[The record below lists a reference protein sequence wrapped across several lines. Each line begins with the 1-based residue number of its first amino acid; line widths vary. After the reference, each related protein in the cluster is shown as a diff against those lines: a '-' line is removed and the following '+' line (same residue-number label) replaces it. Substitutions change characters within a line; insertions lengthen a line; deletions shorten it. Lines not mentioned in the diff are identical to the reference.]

1 MKTNMRH
8 YATIAAVASAFAF
21 TAVAQAQNNFGFF
34 WKVNYNGL
42 NQSGMWQ
49 EQNTADIPGGIGGTT
64 KVQLWVRNTP
74 VISIVNIQLGWG
86 DATASGAGANRVDAA
101 QRLRLAGLP
110 LTAGG
115 AVTQAVWSNGVSFTQ
130 SAGANAPT
138 YFTGGGGPSSAPDTN
153 FSQRGGRLAA
163 TTTSTTEITGIRP
176 WGLHGGIVPVG
187 GPQSVGNNGVML
199 LELTVQNN
207 NMPLFSTAQMVVWGS
222 GNFASNTTYVANGAT
237 RTQFNG
243 TVPLTFR
250 AVPEP
255 GTMIALGAGIAALV
269 ARRRKKA

>member
-34 WKVNYNGL
+34 WKVNYNGV
-42 NQSGMWQ
+42 NQSGNWQ

-64 KVQLWVRNTP
+64 KVQLWMRNAPVHSVANIFVGWGNATQNGNVNASSTP
-74 VISIVNIQLGWG
+74 VLGLG
-86 DATASGAGANRVDAA
+86 GTV
-101 QRLRLAGLP
+101 P
-110 LTAGG
+110 LSTFGTL
-115 AVTQAVWSNGVSFTQ
+115 TQAVWSTGVALSSVLGTNP
-130 SAGANAPT
+130 ATT
-138 YFTGGGGPSSAPDTN
+138 YTGGNGPSAAPDSN
-153 FSQRGGRLAA
+153 FFLRGGVLTA
-163 TTTSTTEITGIRP
+163 TTTTTTNITGVRP
-176 WGLHGGIVPVG
+176 WGLTGGIVPLG

-199 LELTVQNN
+199 MELTVKNFA
-207 NMPLFSTAQMVVWGS
+207 MPLFTTAQMVVWGS
-222 GNFASNTTYVANGAT
+222 GAGASNTTYVQNGAT
-237 RTQFNG
+237 RTSFNG